1 MEQVIGK
8 ETDILPFFQP
18 ILSVED
24 GQIFAHEVLARKKTV
39 DGIVSAGYLFSAEAG
54 LSDSELGELE
64 ESLWRKALE
73 KLKVHPDQSKLFLNI
88 SPNRL
93 YRELE
98 NERIDSFRLL
108 RLARE
113 YGIEPNRIILEVTE
127 EEFSGSLDSL
137 RIAVDLLRAYGFKI
151 ALDDLGSEASGIER
165 VGLLR
170 PDFLKL
176 DLRLIRASSRSPSV
190 RKVLEHIRDLAFSLG
205 ASVLY
210 EGLETQEELYFA
222 LEGGARFLQGF
233 LLLRP
238 GAELSTGKEPS
249 LSIKEMVKFFHQK
262 KMETLKQE
270 LSFENKIRLTLGE
283 LLNPFPILQIANR
296 YLIDAYTVFQSSKEI
311 HRVYITDSKGTQL
324 SPYYMRTGEDS
335 FRETSHGIGK
345 NWSYLPYFYRQLRD
359 SMRKPD
365 DWGMSERYF
374 DSDAVKDLIVFSRE
388 VGSGAY
394 VFLDV
399 TAPRLY

>member
-1 MEQVIGK
+1 MQVQAI
-8 ETDILPFFQP
+8 ETEIIPFFQP

-24 GQIFAHEVLARKKTV
+24 GGIFAHEVLARKKTEA
-39 DGIVSAGYLFSAEAG
+39 GFESAGALFSSESE
-54 LSDSELGELE
+54 LSDEELGFLE
-64 ESLWRKALE
+64 ERIWKKALE
-73 KLKVHPDQSKLFLNI
+73 KLKSSPDSSRLFLNI

-108 RLARE
+108 RLTRE
-113 YGIEPNRIILEVTE
+113 YDIDPNRIILEVTE

-170 PDFLKL
+170 PDFLKM

-190 RKVLEHIRDLAFSLG
+190 RKVMEHIRDLAFSLG

-210 EGLETQEELYFA
+210 EGVETQEELYFA

-233 LLLRP
+233 LLLKP
-238 GAELSTGKEPS
+238 GPELANGKEPS
-249 LSIKEMVKFFHQK
+249 LSIKEMVRFFHEK
-262 KMETLKQE
+262 KMEQMKRELAFERRVRVTLKE
-270 LSFENKIRLTLGE
+270 FLD
-283 LLNPFPILQIANR
+283 PFPILKIANR
-296 YLIDAYTVFQSSKEI
+296 YLVDAYTVFRSSKEI

-345 NWSYLPYFYRQLRD
+345 NWSYLPYFYKQLQD
-359 SMRKPD
+359 SMRRPE
-365 DWGMSERYF
+365 DWGMSDRYF
-374 DSDAVKDLIVFSRE
+374 DRDAVKDLIVFSKE
-388 VGSGAY
+388 IEQGAY

-399 TAPRLY
+399 TAPGLH

>member
-1 MEQVIGK
+1 MILQVQKAEI
-8 ETDILPFFQP
+8 IPYFQP

-24 GQIFAHEVLARKKTV
+24 GQIFAHEVLARKKTE
-39 DGIVSAGYLFSAEAG
+39 DGVVSAGYLFSSEAG
-54 LSDSELGELE
+54 LTDSELGELE
-64 ESLWRKALE
+64 ENIWRKALE
-73 KLKVHPDQSKLFLNI
+73 KLKVHQDQSKLFLNI

-108 RLARE
+108 RLTRE

-233 LLLRP
+233 
-238 GAELSTGKEPS
+238 
-249 LSIKEMVKFFHQK
+249 
-262 KMETLKQE
+262 
-270 LSFENKIRLTLGE
+270 
-283 LLNPFPILQIANR
+283 
-296 YLIDAYTVFQSSKEI
+296 
-311 HRVYITDSKGTQL
+311 
-324 SPYYMRTGEDS
+324 
-335 FRETSHGIGK
+335 
-345 NWSYLPYFYRQLRD
+345 YF
-359 SMRKPD
+359 
-365 DWGMSERYF
+365 
-374 DSDAVKDLIVFSRE
+374 
-388 VGSGAY
+388 
-394 VFLDV
+394 
-399 TAPRLY
+399 

>member
-1 MEQVIGK
+1 MLLPAQ
-8 ETDILPFFQP
+8 ETEILPFFQP

-24 GQIFAHEVLARKKTV
+24 GQIFAHEVLARKRTGE
-39 DGIVSAGYLFSAEAG
+39 DIVSAGSLFSPDTE
-54 LSDSELGELE
+54 LSDFELGELE
-64 ESLWRKALE
+64 ESLWKRALE
-73 KLKVHPDQSKLFLNI
+73 KIKVSRSSSKLFLNI

-113 YGIEPNRIILEVTE
+113 YEVDPDRIVLEVTE

-170 PDFLKL
+170 PDFLKM

-190 RKVLEHIRDLAFSLG
+190 RKVMEHIRDLAFSLG

-210 EGLETQEELYFA
+210 EGVETQEELYFA

-233 LLLRP
+233 LLLKP
-238 GAELSTGKEPS
+238 GPELATGKEPS
-249 LSIKEMVKFFHQK
+249 LSIKEMVRFFHQK
-262 KMETLKQE
+262 KMEQMKRE
-270 LSFENKIRLTLGE
+270 LSFERRIRMTLKE
-283 LLNPFPILQIANR
+283 FLDPFPVLKIANR
-296 YLIDAYTVFQSSKEI
+296 FLVDAYTVFRSSKEI

-345 NWSYLPYFYRQLRD
+345 NWSYLPYFYKQLQD
-359 SMRKPD
+359 SMRRPE
-365 DWGMSERYF
+365 DWGMSDRYF
-374 DSDAVKDLIVFSRE
+374 DRDAVKDLIVFSRE
-388 VGSGAY
+388 IEAGAY

-399 TAPRLY
+399 TAPGLH

>member
-1 MEQVIGK
+1 MILQTQ
-8 ETDILPFFQP
+8 ETEIIPFFQP

-24 GQIFAHEVLARKKTV
+24 GQIFAHEVLARKKTS
-39 DGIVSAGYLFSAEAG
+39 DGIVSAGYLFSSEAC

-64 ESLWRKALE
+64 EGIWRKALE

-262 KMETLKQE
+262 KIETLKQE
-270 LSFENKIRLTLGE
+270 LSFENKVRLTLGE
-283 LLNPFPILQIANR
+283 LLNPFPVLKIANR

-388 VGSGAY
+388 VESGAY

>member
-1 MEQVIGK
+1 MLPSAI
-8 ETDILPFFQP
+8 ETEIRPFFQP

-24 GQIFAHEVLARKKTV
+24 GGVFAHEVLARKRTP
-39 DGIVSAGYLFSAEAG
+39 DGWESAGYLFSLETG
-54 LSDSELGELE
+54 LSDQELGDLE
-64 ESLWRKALE
+64 EKLWTEALG
-73 KLKVHPDQSKLFLNI
+73 KLKKQSTDSKLFLNV

-108 RLARE
+108 RLTRE
-113 YGIEPNRIILEVTE
+113 LGIDPNRIILEVTE

-170 PDFLKL
+170 PDFLKM
-176 DLRLIRASSRSPSV
+176 DLRLIRASTYSPSV

-238 GAELSTGKEPS
+238 GPDLANGKEPS
-249 LSIKEMVKFFHQK
+249 LSIRDMVSFFHEK
-262 KMETLKQE
+262 KTEQMRRE
-270 LSFENKIRLTLGE
+270 LSFERKIRTTLKE
-283 LLNPFPILQIANR
+283 LLHPFPILKIANR
-296 YLIDAYTVFQSSKEI
+296 YLIDAYTVFRASKDI

-345 NWSYLPYFYRQLRD
+345 NWSYLPYFYKQLRD
-359 SMRKPD
+359 SLRRPD
-365 DWGMSERYF
+365 DWGMSDRYF
-374 DSDAVKDLIVFSRE
+374 DSDAVKDLIVFSQE
-388 VGSGAY
+388 VESGAY

-399 TAPRLY
+399 TARQLD

>member
-1 MEQVIGK
+1 M
-8 ETDILPFFQP
+8 ILQASDTEIQPFFQP

-24 GQIFAHEVLARKKTV
+24 GGIFAHEVLARKRNG
-39 DGIVSAGYLFSAEAG
+39 DAWESAGHLFSSESG
-54 LSDSELGELE
+54 LSDSELGDLE
-64 ESLWRKALE
+64 ERLWTIALK
-73 KLKVHPDQSKLFLNI
+73 KLKVHPDQSKIFLNV

-113 YGIEPNRIILEVTE
+113 HGVDPDRIILEVTE

-137 RIAVDLLRAYGFKI
+137 RIAVDLLRAYGFRI

-170 PDFLKL
+170 PDFLKM
-176 DLRLIRASSRSPSV
+176 DLRLIRASAKSPSV
-190 RKVLEHIRDLAFSLG
+190 RKVMEHIRDLAFSLG

-238 GAELSTGKEPS
+238 GPELANGKEPS
-249 LSIKEMVKFFHQK
+249 LSIKKMVNFFHEK
-262 KMETLKQE
+262 KTEQMRRE
-270 LSFENKIRLTLGE
+270 LSFERNIRLTLKE
-283 LLNPFPILQIANR
+283 LLDPFPVLRIANR
-296 YLIDAYTVFQSSKEI
+296 YLIDAYTVFRTSPEI
-311 HRVYITDSKGTQL
+311 HRAYITDSKGTQL
-324 SPYYMRTGEDS
+324 SPYYMRTGEES

-345 NWSYLPYFYRQLRD
+345 NWSYLPYFYKQLQD
-359 SMRKPD
+359 SLRRPE
-365 DWGMSERYF
+365 DWGMSDRYF
-374 DSDAVKDLIVFSRE
+374 DRDAVKDLIVFSRE
-388 VGSGAY
+388 VEPGAY